1 MSPADAMVDDSR
13 RQRRHAS
20 MQQTRSTAASTHR
33 AQKEKSTQDSVAPWS
48 SSILIKDTTPIPTA
62 PTEKTEIAPTA
73 QQLDQ
78 RNKQI
83 QFGKNLVGYKN
94 YCHHVP
100 KESRDENNE
109 RHPFTPKARKSGS
122 KRAFAG
128 TLKAWKKALHLWDEE
143 GPFNNEK
150 VAATS
155 VVTSTTATAKK
166 KKLSLPPSSGSSSSP
181 SPSPSSTG
189 SASLLPTLLPW
200 QPTSSDSY
208 YQMQQEELFLQ
219 QQRIQ
224 AATTALWQQQQQ
236 QKIMMMQM
244 QMMGTFPH
252 QNDMNANN
260 NLSHSQRTMQGMQGV
275 QGMQA
280 MQGMYGMN
288 SMHGMNYS
296 GMSGVHGMNYSGKN
310 NNRGRKERRRSSTV
324 EAWKNSDDR
333 NLWKLERIAGH
344 LARFAQD
351 ATGTH
356 FMQSCFDD
364 ASASQIVVVYQ
375 ELASSS
381 MSTLVLH
388 PTGNWTIKKLVE
400 TLQAH
405 ELELFFQHYV
415 HGKVNLLSY
424 HVHGARVLKAAL
436 IRAAK
441 LRTRKLVSSAIHI
454 LNDLSTDL
462 ARAMCHE
469 SATHIFQRSF
479 NVLIDDVDRSVIV
492 KKITATSSE
501 DVVRIGTHTFG
512 SRALQ
517 CVIGTCAQ
525 EVGSALLSVAPS
537 LALSAAG
544 NFVLQSMLQNGTAGI
559 RRNLVSCATFHLGQ
573 FSCNK
578 HASHFVERCIDMAS
592 EEELTFMVSTM
603 LTMVNGVPIMVGM
616 CNNSYANFVVGSI
629 VARLQHTGQAS
640 LKEAL
645 SNIMKMWEQQ
655 MRTTNIGDKTY
666 CQSLAALSK

>member
-1 MSPADAMVDDSR
+1 
-13 RQRRHAS
+13 
-20 MQQTRSTAASTHR
+20 
-33 AQKEKSTQDSVAPWS
+33 
-48 SSILIKDTTPIPTA
+48 
-62 PTEKTEIAPTA
+62 
-73 QQLDQ
+73 
-78 RNKQI
+78 
-83 QFGKNLVGYKN
+83 
-94 YCHHVP
+94 
-100 KESRDENNE
+100 
-109 RHPFTPKARKSGS
+109 
-122 KRAFAG
+122 
-128 TLKAWKKALHLWDEE
+128 
-143 GPFNNEK
+143 
-150 VAATS
+150 
-155 VVTSTTATAKK
+155 
-166 KKLSLPPSSGSSSSP
+166 
-181 SPSPSSTG
+181 
-189 SASLLPTLLPW
+189 
-200 QPTSSDSY
+200 
-208 YQMQQEELFLQ
+208 
-219 QQRIQ
+219 
-224 AATTALWQQQQQ
+224 
-236 QKIMMMQM
+236 
-244 QMMGTFPH
+244 MG
-252 QNDMNANN
+252 
-260 NLSHSQRTMQGMQGV
+260 
-275 QGMQA
+275 
-280 MQGMYGMN
+280 
-288 SMHGMNYS
+288 
-296 GMSGVHGMNYSGKN
+296 N

-333 NLWKLERIAGH
+333 NHWKLERIAGH

-356 FMQSCFDD
+356 FMQSRLDD
-364 ASASQIVVVYQ
+364 ASASQIVAVYQ

-405 ELELFFQHYV
+405 ELELFFQHHV
-415 HGKVNLLSY
+415 HGKVNSLSY

-441 LRTRKLVSSAIHI
+441 LRTSKLVSSAVHI

-492 KKITATSSE
+492 NKITATSGE
-501 DVVRIGTHTFG
+501 DIVRIGTHTFG

-559 RRNLVSCATFHLGQ
+559 RKNLVSCATFHLGQ

-592 EEELTFMVSTM
+592 EEELTRMVHTMSSPPPLSTSGISGINTAM
-603 LTMVNGVPIMVGM
+603 PPIMVQM
-616 CNNSYANFVVGSI
+616 CNNNYANFVLGSI
-629 VARLQHTGQAS
+629 VARLQHTGQLE
-640 LKEAL
+640 LKSTL
-645 SNIMKMWEQQ
+645 ISIMKIWEPQ
-655 MRTTNIGDKTY
+655 MRATNVGDKTFS
-666 CQSLAALSK
+666 QNLAALAKGH